1 MEWDLP
7 DHRLETRAQLCV
19 DRIRSN
25 PDLSFPDIFTD
36 PSELLG
42 FYRFINNAHVDYGN
56 LCAAYFEKTKKLCHN
71 HKDILVLH
79 SIQL

>member
-7 DHRLETRAQLCV
+7 DHRLEARAQLCV

-42 FYRFINNAHVDYGN
+42 SISRD
-56 LCAAYFEKTKKLCHN
+56 CKL
-71 HKDILVLH
+71 
-79 SIQL
+79 QA